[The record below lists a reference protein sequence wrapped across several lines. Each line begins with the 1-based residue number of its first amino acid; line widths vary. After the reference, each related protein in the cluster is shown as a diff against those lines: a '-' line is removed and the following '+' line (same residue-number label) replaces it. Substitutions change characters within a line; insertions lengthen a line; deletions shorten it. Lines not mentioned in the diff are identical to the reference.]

1 MAKILFLCDRFYPEI
16 GGIETVS
23 EILASE
29 FAASS
34 HEVHMI
40 TWSRPTGERS
50 FGFRVGRGP
59 TILRLLREFKWAD
72 VIFENNPC
80 LKLSWPNFFY
90 RKPWVIAVHT
100 WISRTN
106 GRVSARD
113 RLKLRWLRAADK
125 VITPSE
131 AVKLKS
137 KKDAVV
143 IGNPYNHELFRDLDI
158 PRNKDYVYLG
168 RLVSDKGVDILIDGF
183 HKLTESLADRDER
196 RALTLTIIGEGPERL
211 KLEDQVDRLN
221 LQSRVV
227 FLGPVSGEV
236 LARVLNQHKYI
247 VIPSRWEEPFGLV
260 VLEGMACGCL
270 PIAAR
275 SGGLPDAVGSA
286 GVIFEKGDVSSLEQ
300 AMAEL
305 LDNPS
310 YESDIRKNA
319 ESHLQKHRSTVV
331 AQEYLRIIC
340 GALTESGREAT
351 RLNPFE

>member
-40 TWSRPTGERS
+40 TWSLPKGEKS
-50 FGFRVGRGP
+50 FGFRVVRGP
-59 TILRLLREFKWAD
+59 TILELMREFKWAD

-113 RLKLRWLRAADK
+113 RLKLRWLRAADI
-125 VITPSE
+125 VIAPSE
-131 AVKLKS
+131 AVKRKS
-137 KKDAVV
+137 NKDAVV
-143 IGNPYNHELFRDLDI
+143 IGNPYNHELFRALDI
-158 PRNKDYVYLG
+158 PRNKDYVFLG

-183 HKLTESLADRDER
+183 HKLIELVERD
-196 RALTLTIIGEGPERL
+196 LTLTIVGDGPERSM
-211 KLEDQVDRLN
+211 LEDQVERLN
-221 LQSRVV
+221 IRSRVD
-227 FLGPVSGEV
+227 FLGSLSGEALV
-236 LARVLNQHKYI
+236 QVLNQHRYI
-247 VIPSRWEEPFGLV
+247 VIPSRWDEPFGLV
-260 VLEGMACGCL
+260 ALEGMACGCL

-275 SGGLPDAVGSA
+275 SGGLPDAVGGA
-286 GVIFEKGDVSSLEQ
+286 GVIFEKGDVSSLTQ
-300 AMAEL
+300 AMTEL

-310 YESDIRKNA
+310 FENDIRKNA
-319 ESHLQKHRSTVV
+319 ESHLQKHRSPVV
-331 AQEYLRIIC
+331 AQEYLNVIYR
-340 GALTESGREAT
+340 ALIESRPETTGLIPSE
-351 RLNPFE
+351 